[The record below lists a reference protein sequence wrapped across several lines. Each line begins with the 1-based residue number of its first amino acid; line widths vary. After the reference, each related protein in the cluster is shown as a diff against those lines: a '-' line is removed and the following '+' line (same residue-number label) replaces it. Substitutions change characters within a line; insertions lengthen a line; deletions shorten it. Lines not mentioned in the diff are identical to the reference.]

1 MATVNS
7 KTHLLDTLKRDAE
20 VVGEESGEQIFLTP
34 YLALACGL
42 LYMMASDG
50 ELEAEESSQLQ
61 AVLGGDQAVLNY
73 ALRYVQSV
81 PVEQFFASACEI
93 LSVKDK
99 WCILTNVCD
108 ALLSDGKADRAEL
121 VLFSQMAAAFGV
133 GESQFE
139 PYFKILA
146 LKNDKSVLG
155 KYGGVKSE
163 RQPMTPHFA
172 LAIALLYMLTADGAI
187 GTQEVGQLEAVIG
200 EFDGLQSVALKYVRA
215 TKLKQFLDEA
225 TALLKPEQKIYIL
238 ANVCDCM
245 LSDGEVARLED
256 KLFLSMLTAFGFTEK
271 TFARYLKVLET
282 KNLKPFD
289 TRAFKNHVKHERVS
303 GVEDAD
309 GLTFTNEI
317 SENVNSGVWVAGAG
331 DAKMSQFIARTMDDN
346 IQSVSDGFENQ
357 SNVVKVGLNATE
369 ALNLQRLD
377 GDAASDNRQ
386 QVAGVDV
393 ADHLEKIDNASTHA
407 NRQQLDV
414 SAASA
419 NRQTLDSEGL
429 DINRQAVVI
438 EGVDSHR
445 EVITPEVRAQNIH
458 EVVEAVHHR
467 LDRFETDHFSFLQI
481 GRAQKFTDAF
491 ALLDDDDDSE
501 INRQLVDESYLRMGL
516 ADASK
521 DHSPLVQEEGVQSM
535 QEPMSL
541 AATEQADAQ
550 AVLSSSATVEHSNVR
565 DDVSSPKFTGLRL
578 FRGRANL
585 HARGFTYVQWVVA
598 SVTIAFAAPIAS
610 HADFRRVVTGP
621 LIAAPVVLPVLDD
634 SPVDETLELADL
646 KRGAR

>member
-1 MATVNS
+1 MATANS
-7 KTHLLDTLKRDAE
+7 KTHLLDTLKPEAEE
-20 VVGEESGEQIFLTP
+20 VVAESAEQIFLTP

-50 ELEAEESSQLQ
+50 KLESEESSQLQ
-61 AVLGGDQAVLNY
+61 SVLGGDEAVLRY

-81 PVEQFFASACEI
+81 PAEQFFASASEI

-108 ALLSDGKADRAEL
+108 ALLSDGRADQAEL
-121 VLFSQMAAAFGV
+121 ALFSQMATAFGV
-133 GESQFE
+133 GEAQFE
-139 PYFKILA
+139 PYFKLLA

-187 GTQEVGQLEAVIG
+187 GAQEVGQLEAVIG
-200 EFDGLQSVALKYVRA
+200 EFEGLQSVALKYVRA

-225 TALLKPEQKIYIL
+225 TVLLKPEQKIYIL
-238 ANVCDCM
+238 VNVCDCM

-271 TFARYLKVLET
+271 TFGRYLQVLET
-282 KNLKPFD
+282 KNLKSFD
-289 TRAFKNHVKHERVS
+289 TSTFKNHVKHERVS
-303 GVEDAD
+303 GVDESD
-309 GLTFTNEI
+309 GVTFTHEI
-317 SENVNSGVWVAGAG
+317 TESINSGVWLAGTG
-331 DAKMSQFIARTMDDN
+331 DTKMSQFIARTMDDN

-369 ALNLQRLD
+369 GLNLQKLN
-377 GDAASDNRQ
+377 GDAVSDNRQ
-386 QVAGVDV
+386 RVAGTEAVV
-393 ADHLEKIDNASTHA
+393 HVEKIDGTSPLA
-407 NRQQLDV
+407 NRQQLDM
-414 SAASA
+414 SAASS
-419 NRQTLDSEGL
+419 NRQTLHNDVS
-429 DINRQAVVI
+429 DINRQAVIVD
-438 EGVDSHR
+438 EGDAHR

-467 LDRFETDHFSFLQI
+467 LDRFENDHFSFLQI

-491 ALLDDDDDSE
+491 VLLDDDDSA
-501 INRQLVDESYLRMGL
+501 INRQLADESYVRMGL
-516 ADASK
+516 VDASREHALP
-521 DHSPLVQEEGVQSM
+521 DAEEGLQITQDPRS
-535 QEPMSL
+535 
-541 AATEQADAQ
+541 Q
-550 AVLSSSATVEHSNVR
+550 AVELSEVQAVSEVSACVEHSIAR
-565 DDVSSPKFTGLRL
+565 DHVASPKSTGLRL
-578 FRGRANL
+578 FRGRVSV
-585 HARGFTYVQWVVA
+585 HARGFTYVQWLVA
-598 SVTIAFAAPIAS
+598 SVTFAFAAPIAS

-621 LIAAPVVLPVLDD
+621 LITAPVVLPVLDG
-634 SPVDETLELADL
+634 SPIDETLELTDL

>member
-1 MATVNS
+1 MAAVNP
-7 KTHLLDTLKRDAE
+7 KNHLLDTLKRDAE
-20 VVGEESGEQIFLTP
+20 VVGVEGGEQIFLTP
-34 YLALACGL
+34 YLALACSL
-42 LYMMASDG
+42 LYMMDSDG
-50 ELEAEESSQLQ
+50 ELEAAESSQLQ
-61 AVLGGDQAVLNY
+61 SVLGGDQAVLNY

-81 PVEQFFASACEI
+81 PVAQFFASACEI
-93 LSVKDK
+93 LSVRDK

-108 ALLSDGKADRAEL
+108 ALLSDGRVDRAEL
-121 VLFSQMAAAFGV
+121 VLFSQMSAAFGV
-133 GESQFE
+133 GQSQFE

-172 LAIALLYMLTADGAI
+172 LAIALLYMLTADGSI
-187 GTQEVGQLEAVIG
+187 GAQEVGQLEAVIG
-200 EFDGLQSVALKYVRA
+200 EFEGLQSVALAYVRT

-225 TALLKPEQKIYIL
+225 AALLKPEQKIYIL

-256 KLFLSMLTAFGFTEK
+256 KLFLSMLTAFGFTER

-289 TRAFKNHVKHERVS
+289 TRAFKNHVQHERVS
-303 GVEDAD
+303 GAEEGD
-309 GLTFTNEI
+309 GLTFTNEL
-317 SENVNSGVWVAGAG
+317 SVEVNSGVWVAGAG

-357 SNVVKVGLNATE
+357 SNVVNVGLNATDG
-369 ALNLQRLD
+369 LNLQKLD
-377 GDAASDNRQ
+377 GDAATDNRQ
-386 QVAGVDV
+386 QVAGLNFS
-393 ADHLEKIDNASTHA
+393 DHLEKIDNASGYA
-407 NRQQLDV
+407 NRQQIDV
-414 SAASA
+414 SAGLA
-419 NRQTLDSEGL
+419 NRQTLDSDGF
-429 DINRQAVVI
+429 DTNWQAVVI
-438 EGVDSHR
+438 DRVDSHR

-491 ALLDDDDDSE
+491 VLLDDDDSE

-521 DHSPLVQEEGVQSM
+521 DHSLSVQELGGQSM
-535 QEPMSL
+535 QEPVSP
-541 AATEQADAQ
+541 AADQSDAQ
-550 AVLSSSATVEHSNVR
+550 AVSSASAAVEHSNAH

-578 FRGRANL
+578 FRGKANL
-585 HARGFTYVQWVVA
+585 HVRGFTYVQWVVA

-610 HADFRRVVTGP
+610 HADFSRVVTGP

-634 SPVDETLELADL
+634 SSVDETLELADL
-646 KRGAR
+646 KRGVR

>member
-7 KTHLLDTLKRDAE
+7 QNHLLDTLKREAE
-20 VVGEESGEQIFLTP
+20 VVGAVGGEQIFLTP

-61 AVLGGDQAVLNY
+61 SVLGGDQAVLGY

-108 ALLSDGKADRAEL
+108 ALLSDGRVDRAEL

-133 GESQFE
+133 GEAQFE

-146 LKNDKSVLG
+146 VKNDKSVLG

-187 GTQEVGQLEAVIG
+187 GAQEIGQLEAVIG
-200 EFDGLQSVALKYVRA
+200 EFEGLQGVALAYVRA

-225 TALLKPEQKIYIL
+225 AVLLKPEQKIYIL

-271 TFARYLKVLET
+271 TFGRYLQVLET

-289 TRAFKNHVKHERVS
+289 TSAFKNHVKHERVS
-303 GVEDAD
+303 GVDGAEGLRFTHELTED
-309 GLTFTNEI
+309 I
-317 SENVNSGVWVAGAG
+317 SSGVWVAGTG
-331 DAKMSQFIARTMDDN
+331 DTKMSQFIARTMDDN

-357 SNVVKVGLNATE
+357 GNVVKVGLNATGE
-369 ALNLQRLD
+369 FNLQKLE
-377 GDAASDNRQ
+377 GDARSDNRQ
-386 QVAGVDV
+386 QVVADV
-393 ADHLEKIDNASTHA
+393 ADHVEKIHA
-407 NRQQLDV
+407 TSIQTNRQPLEL

-419 NRQTLDSEGL
+419 NRQ
-429 DINRQAVVI
+429 AVV
-438 EGVDSHR
+438 VDEKGTRR
-445 EVITPEVRAQNIH
+445 EVIAPEVRAQNIH
-458 EVVEAVHHR
+458 EVVEVVRHR
-467 LDRFETDHFSFLQI
+467 LDRFETDHLSFLQI
-481 GRAQKFTDAF
+481 GRAYKFTDAF
-491 ALLDDDDDSE
+491 VLLDDDGTE
-501 INRQLVDESYLRMGL
+501 INRQLVDV
-516 ADASK
+516 SK
-521 DHSPLVQEEGVQSM
+521 DPSSFAQGQGVQSM
-535 QEPMSL
+535 QEPLSH
-541 AATEQADAQ
+541 AVEQTKAQ
-550 AVLSSSATVEHSNVR
+550 AELNLPATLECSSAR
-565 DDVSSPKFTGLRL
+565 DDVGPPKTTGWRL

-585 HARGFTYVQWVVA
+585 RARGFICVQWVVA

-610 HADFRRVVTGP
+610 HADFKRVVAGP
-621 LIAAPVVLPVLDD
+621 LIAVPVVLPVLDD
-634 SPVDETLELADL
+634 SPMDETVELAKL
-646 KRGAR
+646 KHGAR